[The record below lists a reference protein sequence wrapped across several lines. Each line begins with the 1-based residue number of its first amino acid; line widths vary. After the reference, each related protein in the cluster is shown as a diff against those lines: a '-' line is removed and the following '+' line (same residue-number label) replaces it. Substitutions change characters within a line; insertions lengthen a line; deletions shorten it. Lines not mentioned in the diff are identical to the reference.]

1 MRDKII
7 IEVRIN
13 EYATRDANPH
23 VPYSPAEIAAEA
35 LACAREGAAIIH
47 YHARDPVSGAPA
59 TDFALYADTA
69 RRIKASSDVLIMPT
83 LGAWQLPSP
92 QARIAH
98 VVEMASD
105 PATKPELAP
114 IDMASS
120 NVDVYD
126 TKARRFKTDDTVY
139 VNTAATWQYFAQTM
153 HGVGVKPMQALWNV
167 SSIRYTEALT
177 EMGVFSQPLYCGIVL
192 TEHGLLAGH
201 PGTVKGLHA
210 FLEFLPSHQN
220 WQWSVMCAGG
230 NLFAVAAAAM
240 ERGGHIAIGLGD
252 YPYRELGMPTNAELV
267 ARTVALA
274 QAMGRE
280 IATPAEARQML
291 DLRG

>member
-1 MRDKII
+1 MSDKII
-7 IEVRIN
+7 VEVRIN

-23 VPYSPAEIAAEA
+23 VPYSPAEITAEA

-59 TDFALYADTA
+59 TDVALYADTA
-69 RRIKASSDVLIMPT
+69 RRIKAASDLIIMPT

-98 VVEMASD
+98 VVEMAAD
-105 PATKPELAP
+105 VATRPELAP

-126 TKARRFKTDDTVY
+126 PQAKRFKTNDTVY
-139 VNTAATWQYFAQTM
+139 INTTATWQYFAETM
-153 HGVGVKPMQALWNV
+153 KAVGVKPMQALWNV
-167 SSIRYTEALT
+167 SSVRCTAALT
-177 EMGVFSQPLYCGIVL
+177 EMGVFSEPLYCGIVL
-192 TEHGLLAGH
+192 TEHWLLAGH
-201 PGTVKGLHA
+201 PGTVKGLEA
-210 FLEFLPSHQN
+210 FLDFLPAQQH

-230 NLFAVAAAAM
+230 NLLAVAAAAM

-252 YPYRELGMPTNAELV
+252 YPYPELGLPTNAELV
-267 ARTVALA
+267 ARIVALA
-274 QAMGRE
+274 RAMGRE
-280 IATPAEARQML
+280 VATPAEARRLL
-291 DLRG
+291 DLGG

>member
-1 MRDKII
+1 MTDKII

-13 EYATRDANPH
+13 EYALRNGNPH
-23 VPYSPAEIAAEA
+23 VPYSPAEIAADA
-35 LACAREGAAIIH
+35 LACGREGAAIIH
-47 YHARDPVSGAPA
+47 YHARNALTGAPA
-59 TDFALYADTA
+59 TEFALYADTA
-69 RRIKASSDVLIMPT
+69 RRIKTASDLIIMPT

-98 VVEMASD
+98 VVEMAGD
-105 PATKPELAP
+105 AATRPELAP

-126 TKARRFKTDDTVY
+126 PKARRFKTNHTVY
-139 VNTAATWQYFAQTM
+139 INTTATWQYFAETLKAID
-153 HGVGVKPMQALWNV
+153 VKPMQALWNV
-167 SSIRYTEALT
+167 SSVRHTEVLT
-177 EMGVFSQPLYCGIVL
+177 EMGVFREPLYCGIVL

-201 PGTVKGLHA
+201 PGSVKGLSA
-210 FLEFLPSHQN
+210 FLDFLPARQN

-252 YPYRELGMPTNAELV
+252 YPYPEFGRPTNAELV
-267 ARTVALA
+267 ARITALA
-274 QAMGRE
+274 RAMGRE
-280 IATPAEARQML
+280 VATPAEARAML
-291 DLRG
+291 GLAC

>member
-1 MRDKII
+1 MSDKII

-13 EYATRDANPH
+13 EYASRAANPH
-23 VPYSPAEIAAEA
+23 VPYSPTEITAEA

-69 RRIKASSDVLIMPT
+69 RRIKAASDLIIMPT

-98 VVEMASD
+98 VIEMARD

-126 TKARRFKTDDTVY
+126 PQARRFKTNDTVY
-139 VNTAATWQYFAQTM
+139 VNTTATWHYFAQTM
-153 HGVGVKPMQALWNV
+153 QAVGVKPMQALWNI
-167 SSIRYTEALT
+167 SSIRHTAALV

-192 TEHGLLAGH
+192 TEHWLLAGH
-201 PGTVKGLHA
+201 PGTVKGLQA
-210 FLEFLPSHQN
+210 FLDFLPAHQH

-252 YPYRELGMPTNAELV
+252 YPYLELGTPSNAELV
-267 ARTVALA
+267 ARIVALA
-274 QAMGRE
+274 RAMGRD
-280 IATPAEARQML
+280 IATPTEARQLL
-291 DLRG
+291 DLRV